1 MEETGQFG
9 YFKKSV
15 LFRQAEVSQDDN
27 ILSGV
32 ASYTELYIYIH
43 IYTLYIHER
52 KVMYIVQ

>member
-32 ASYTELYIYIH
+32 ASYTELYIYIY
-43 IYTLYIHER
+43 IRYTFMKER
-52 KVMYIVQ
+52 